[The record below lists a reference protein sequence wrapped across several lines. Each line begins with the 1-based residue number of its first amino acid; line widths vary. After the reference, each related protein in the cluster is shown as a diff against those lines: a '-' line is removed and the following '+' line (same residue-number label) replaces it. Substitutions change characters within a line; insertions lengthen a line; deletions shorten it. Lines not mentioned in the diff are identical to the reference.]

1 MKKDTPNGLQRD
13 IFTEQ
18 ISVFSCPITSPDSIS
33 HHHTRTIGQ
42 VIDAGVKYADN
53 VQHIR
58 QARLTAMSAHRQGD
72 VRGYD
77 IAMEQYKQMKANAHF
92 CIFQGICPQRNDNAM
107 EQYSR
112 VLCLDLDA
120 PKPTDRKPPNTWVN
134 DWEQVKATISQLPF
148 VAYCGLSIGGMG
160 LFVLIPIKEPARHKE
175 YFNTLA
181 SLFKKH
187 LRLDV
192 DLSASNISRA
202 RFISYDPAPYINHQA
217 VEWDKVL
224 QPSPSD
230 TRATRGATNR
240 RDPNGATQATTLTEA
255 EKNRVMAC
263 VDWCIK
269 GHVSIADNYDDW
281 MRLAAFFAHNWSD
294 GEGEALFHELA
305 GLSDKYDVWENDR
318 KLENMKAAHPR
329 PATLHT
335 FYRLCLN
342 HGCPIPN
349 DWRMTSSS
357 RRLVK
362 FRPIR
367 SRQEVE
373 ADNMTKQGAAPR
385 QETPQEAINTPVTS
399 PTVQRVIVT
408 PPPMMSAGERQELK
422 RHQGD
427 IEKGRSIIARWCRER
442 EGFSQLMEDFNLDL
456 AGLDD
461 WCMTPAQV
469 YAVSTGAF

>member
-181 SLFKKH
+181 SVFKKH

-192 DLSASNISRA
+192 D
-202 RFISYDPAPYINHQA
+202 
-217 VEWDKVL
+217 
-224 QPSPSD
+224 
-230 TRATRGATNR
+230 RGR
-240 RDPNGATQATTLTEA
+240 
-255 EKNRVMAC
+255 
-263 VDWCIK
+263 
-269 GHVSIADNYDDW
+269 
-281 MRLAAFFAHNWSD
+281 
-294 GEGEALFHELA
+294 
-305 GLSDKYDVWENDR
+305 GLSVTTPHHTSTIRPSNGIR
-318 KLENMKAAHPR
+318 FCNHPQAIPER
-329 PATLHT
+329 
-335 FYRLCLN
+335 R
-342 HGCPIPN
+342 GVQPIGAIQTE
-349 DWRMTSSS
+349 RH
-357 RRLVK
+357 
-362 FRPIR
+362 
-367 SRQEVE
+367 RQ
-373 ADNMTKQGAAPR
+373 
-385 QETPQEAINTPVTS
+385 
-399 PTVQRVIVT
+399 
-408 PPPMMSAGERQELK
+408 
-422 RHQGD
+422 RH
-427 IEKGRSIIARWCRER
+427 
-442 EGFSQLMEDFNLDL
+442 
-456 AGLDD
+456 
-461 WCMTPAQV
+461 
-469 YAVSTGAF
+469 